1 MVVLSFWFCCRVF
14 LAAAFFFLIVGAIAN
29 HEHLTRQNNIC
40 AMKLKSTVFALGA
53 AFTFL
58 TMLMSELYYI
68 LICKASISAVPPSVG
83 LAGYV

>member
-1 MVVLSFWFCCRVF
+1 VF

-29 HEHLTRQNNIC
+29 QEHLTGQNNIC
-40 AMKLKSTVFALGA
+40 ALQLKSTVFALGA

-58 TMLMSELYYI
+58 TMLMTEFYYI
-68 LICKASISAVPPSVG
+68 LICKASVSAVPPSVG

>member
-1 MVVLSFWFCCRVF
+1 VF

-29 HEHLTRQNNIC
+29 HKDLARQNNIC
-40 AMKLKSTVFALGA
+40 ALKLSSTVFALGA

-83 LAGYV
+83 LAGYI

>member
-1 MVVLSFWFCCRVF
+1 MVVLSFWFCCRVL

-29 HEHLTRQNNIC
+29 NKDLTGQNNIC
-40 AMKLKSTVFALGA
+40 ALKLDSTVFALGA

-68 LICKASISAVPPSVG
+68 LICKASISAVPPSVV
-83 LAGYV
+83 LAGYI